1 MTHLGIVAGAAISIM
16 QSQTTVESSS
26 GPPTAAAANVPA
38 PTTPVVIEARDLS
51 KTFRI
56 PEHRVDSFK
65 ERATNPFTKVEY
77 RQLDALQGVSF
88 DVHRGEFFGIV
99 GRNGSGKSTLLK
111 ILASIYRPDHGTVR
125 MAGRLAP
132 FIELG
137 VGFNPELTAR
147 ENGLLNGVLLGLT
160 KKRARERL
168 DAVLEFAELEDF
180 AELKLKNYSSG
191 MMLRLAFAV
200 MVQADA
206 DIMLVDEVLAVGD
219 AAFAQK
225 CLDVFRER
233 HDAGKTI
240 VLVTHDMTM
249 VQQLCDRA
257 MLMHDGQLRFIGD
270 SDETATKYLR
280 LNFGVDKKA
289 EGDELDRQL
298 NAVVDD
304 DATRVVGARLTDD
317 EGQTIRNLERG
328 EPMRLE
334 IVLEAR
340 RELVKP
346 TFMFHVQ
353 TDDGTVV
360 FEFVLGLEGRAED
373 RVAKGQSLRFVGRVE
388 NPLVPGRYMLN
399 AWARRDDDTG
409 NMAVQPLWLL
419 KFVVYG
425 TTSQHHGLVSVQAD
439 FEVERQPGPQA

>member
-1 MTHLGIVAGAAISIM
+1 M
-16 QSQTTVESSS
+16 QTRTTVDIPS
-26 GPPTAAAANVPA
+26 GAEASAPSGVGGETA
-38 PTTPVVIEARDLS
+38 PVVIEARGLE

-56 PEHRVDSFK
+56 PEQRVDSFK
-65 ERATNPFTKVEY
+65 ERAVHAFRPMDY
-77 RQLDALQGVSF
+77 RELRALQGVSF
-88 DVHRGEFFGIV
+88 DVRKGEFFGIV

-111 ILASIYRPDHGTVR
+111 ILASIYQADAGTVR

-147 ENGLLNGVLLGLT
+147 ENSLLNGVLLGLT
-160 KKRARERL
+160 MKEARRRL
-168 DAVLEFAELEDF
+168 DAVLEFAELEDYVD
-180 AELKLKNYSSG
+180 LKLKNYSSG
-191 MMLRLAFAV
+191 MMVRLAFAL

-206 DIMLVDEVLAVGD
+206 DIMLIDEVLAVGD

-225 CLDVFRER
+225 CMDVFRER
-233 HDAGKTI
+233 QDAGKTI
-240 VLVTHDMTM
+240 VLVTHDMTT
-249 VQQLCDRA
+249 VQTLCDRA
-257 MLMHDGQLRFIGD
+257 MLLHDGDLKFIGD
-270 SDETATKYLR
+270 SEETAAKYYR
-280 LNFGVDKKA
+280 LNFGVDRHA
-289 EGDELDRQL
+289 EGDEFDRQL

-304 DATRVVGARLTDD
+304 NVTRVVGARLVDE

-328 EPMRLE
+328 EPMRID

-346 TFMFHVQ
+346 TFMFHAQ

-360 FEFVLGLEGRAED
+360 FEFVLGLDGSGTD
-373 RVAKGQSLRFVGRVE
+373 RIADGQRVRLAGRVD

-399 AWARRDDDTG
+399 CWVRRDGEGGD
-409 NMAVQPLWLL
+409 MAVQPLWLL

-425 TTSQHHGLVSVQAD
+425 TGSQHHGLVSVDTDVA
-439 FEVERQPGPQA
+439 VEPQPQAEHE